1 MLASLS
7 VLIDVVV
14 PVFAVVALGA
24 LAGSRLRIDV
34 PPLNR
39 TSLYVLLPFLAFRA
53 MAGLDVGE
61 IAVGRIVLG
70 FATFAATI
78 FAVAW
83 TFGARL
89 PGPAR
94 RAMAGTSMLGNG
106 ANVNLSVALF
116 AFGEAGLDRAV
127 ILYVATALLMY
138 TLGPVLFGAARTPA
152 QIART
157 VAGFP
162 VLWAA
167 LAGLVV
173 NRAGVALPLPAT
185 RVVELVAD
193 AAIPVMLLI
202 LGLQLVKT
210 GRWRPTKRVWG
221 AATLK
226 LLVAPAIGF
235 GVGTLVG
242 LTGLDLAALVLLTAM
257 PTAVNT
263 LVMTVEFGG
272 DPAPVGETVAI
283 TTAASLLTLPIVLTL
298 LQPLL

>member
-1 MLASLS
+1 VLASIA
-7 VLIDVVV
+7 VLIDVVL
-14 PVFAVVALGA
+14 PVFTVVALGA
-24 LAGSRLRIDV
+24 LAGRWLRIDV

-53 MAGLDVGE
+53 MAGLDPGE
-61 IAVGRIVLG
+61 IAVARLVLG

-78 FAVAW
+78 AAIAW
-83 TFGARL
+83 TLGARL
-89 PGPAR
+89 DGPAR
-94 RAMAGTSMLGNG
+94 RAFAGTSMLGNG

-127 ILYVATALLMY
+127 VLYVATALLMY
-138 TLGPVLFGAARTPA
+138 TLGPVLFG
-152 QIART
+152 QVLRT

-173 NRAGVALPLPAT
+173 NRTGVALPLPAT

-221 AATLK
+221 AVTLK
-226 LLVAPAIGF
+226 MILAPALGTAA
-235 GVGTLVG
+235 GVLVG
-242 LTGLDLAALVLLTAM
+242 LTGLDLAALVLLSAM

-283 TTAASLLTLPIVLTL
+283 TTAASLVTLPIVLTL
-298 LQPLL
+298 LRPLL